1 MIDKINRPKIM
12 GSKGLNEETFGSLV
26 SFMENNEE
34 PWGVKDCES
43 RFMYVNKATLKLSQL
58 PLNFDIE
65 GRLDSE
71 CPAQWAEFASDL
83 QKQDREVETDKQR
96 VVMIQTCLW
105 GQEHTL
111 CEKPPL
117 FDNEKKCIG
126 TIYHVTK
133 FNFISLYDLF
143 NQEIPPVLVM
153 KPPTNDFNQKELEV
167 IFFLLQSLN
176 AKEIAQKLNLSYRTI
191 ENKLQLIYGKAKVNS
206 LSTFKEYCKAEGLNR
221 YIPERF
227 IKSGCTFI

>member
-1 MIDKINRPKIM
+1 MVNDVNHKNIV
-12 GSKGLNEETFGSLV
+12 GSKGLDVGSFGSLL

-43 RFMYVNKATLKLSQL
+43 RFMYANKATLKFSQL
-58 PLNFDIE
+58 PINFSIE
-65 GRLDSE
+65 GRLDNE

-83 QKQDREVETDKQR
+83 QKQDRAVEMAKKR
-96 VVMIQTCLW
+96 VAMIQTCLW

-111 CEKPPL
+111 CEKYPL

-126 TIYHVTK
+126 TIFHVRK

-143 NQEIPPVLVM
+143 NKEIPPVLVM
-153 KPPTNDFNQKELEV
+153 KPPTNDFTKKELEV
-167 IFFLLQSLN
+167 IFYLLQSLN
-176 AKEIAQKLNLSYRTI
+176 AKEIGIKLNLSNRTI
-191 ENKLQLIYGKAKVNS
+191 ENKLQLIYGKAKVSS
-206 LSTFKEYCKAEGLNR
+206 LNAFKEYCKAEGFDY
-221 YIPERF
+221 YIPEWF